1 MLWRAKSPIL
11 SKHGMRGARF
21 KVGMMPELREVR
33 LSRQDRK
40 VLEACCRSPMTFSDL
55 KRARIVLLA
64 KAGSRPQT
72 GVHMRTGRSSAST
85 PDLETSHASSLC
97 LVFEPGS
104 GSDRCLARLLLDHLF
119 VQAPQLATV
128 SDLAKRFVSLLSGSD
143 IAELDEKQA
152 LGSVFKAR
160 HTSPTPPTDHN
171 VSRAPGARPCHLIQL
186 QYEIII
192 HSCICYGLGLCFNA
206 VK

>member
-1 MLWRAKSPIL
+1 
-11 SKHGMRGARF
+11 
-21 KVGMMPELREVR
+21 MPELREVR

-152 LGSVFKAR
+152 LGSVFKALTR
-160 HTSPTPPTDHN
+160 HQLPNGPQRFACAWRSTLPPHSVAIRNHN
-171 VSRAPGARPCHLIQL
+171 SFMHLLRTRPML
-186 QYEIII
+186 QRRQMTE
-192 HSCICYGLGLCFNA
+192 G
-206 VK
+206 